1 MILAVILIPI
11 SLNLIV
17 VGDCQSPSPG
27 ENALHVWMSDA
38 SEYGYASRTIQ
49 SILVNNS
56 VIEFKA
62 RVNILRFQSS
72 PVGIPLQIDFY
83 GRSEG
88 SQNEQLRFSFRFGN
102 DGSVIFYYPF
112 MNSSAAVTVRRA
124 WGAGEWVSVST
135 VVSGNSSRFYLNGE
149 LMMQNDREHPARSA
163 GLILSRIGFGKTDKQ
178 KLSVEGFLAD
188 IQLATD
194 QNVKFSENFSSG
206 LGSYEIKKTQ
216 NTLLHIIDPFKY
228 ASLEASSPQRSVS
241 SGDTLLLQA
250 HLLDSGL
257 GGIGNSSVAFEY
269 QSGDQWSRMVETR
282 TLDNGTAKSSWR
294 VPSDFRGAILI
305 RARYPGDFR
314 FTEATSLPFTVNV
327 TTQTNLSF
335 GNTEFII
342 SAYAFGL
349 VAAILLGRK
358 YGFSR
363 VFMILLPVLSSI
375 IFLFSLSVLT
385 HAIELKAFIGYTPRT
400 VKVQFLG
407 TQIDETIWI
416 LSLVTLAGAW
426 VLFQIRRLSND
437 RVVLVPVLSI
447 VISLLFRIQGMN
459 STSAVLA
466 MISAAMIPCL
476 PLLRDACCKPWRPE
490 EIALR
495 FMASILTML
504 FVIEAG
510 SAVGWVYNILD
521 PHVPFDGEIR
531 WLIPSIEANL
541 FGVLYPVTLPALVI
555 LMFSW
560 VLMQFPFSLSRR
572 FMTIIARNSAPAESQ
587 VDNPSLKESS
597 YNPSRSAY
605 RNYIRPMSRQR
616 SRYLLYLT
624 MPAIVCCSLLL
635 VYYPYFYATRL
646 IGVDTP
652 WYYQNL
658 VAMSRSGWLSHL
670 LSGYGAATRMPYLL
684 LLYAIMKVTS
694 FSPEFVVRIG
704 PAIPASLLGA
714 TSFLFIRTIT
724 RDDILAVFSGFL
736 ALFSMATTVG
746 IYAGVFANWLALGLT
761 TFFFTLIIRMWLH
774 PTPIRSLSSI
784 LCGLAILVTHAWTGA
799 VTLASLGISALLG
812 LANRLLTRRR
822 LPDNALR
829 SSLAVVG
836 ANLALVLLLLVS
848 AGALTGEIVRI
859 STEGIASISASNVS
873 TFPVSL
879 SFTFQYYV
887 GGFFA
892 NSILILLSIIGAV
905 TARRLNA
912 QFSSILASMLLI
924 TSVPLL
930 FVGSWWQWR
939 LLYDI
944 PYHILAVFGF
954 YAISNRIATS
964 QCTSVKFCNV
974 LLAVTILLASFN
986 YSLRCLNYIPS

>member
-17 VGDCQSPSPG
+17 VGESQSPSPG
-27 ENALHVWMSDA
+27 ESALHVGVSDA

-62 RVNILRFQSS
+62 RAKILRFQSS

-149 LMMQNDREHPARSA
+149 LMMQNDREHPARS
-163 GLILSRIGFGKTDKQ
+163 GGFILARIGFGKTDKQ

-188 IQLATD
+188 IQLATN
-194 QNVKFSENFSSG
+194 QNVRFSENFSSG
-206 LGSYEIKKTQ
+206 LGNYEIKKTQ
-216 NTLLHIIDPFKY
+216 NTLLRIIDPFKY
-228 ASLEASSPQRSVS
+228 ASLEASSAQRSVS
-241 SGDTLLLQA
+241 SGNTLLLQA
-250 HLLDSGL
+250 NLLDSGL
-257 GGIGNSSVAFEY
+257 GGIGNGSVVFEY

-282 TLDNGTAKSSWR
+282 SLDNGTAKSSWR
-294 VPSDFRGAILI
+294 IPSDFRGGILI
-305 RARYPGDFR
+305 RAHYPGDFR
-314 FTEATSLPFTVNV
+314 FSEATSLPFTVNV
-327 TTQTNLSF
+327 TTQTNLGF
-335 GNTEFII
+335 ENTEFII

-349 VAAILLGRK
+349 VAAILLGHR

-385 HAIELKAFIGYTPRT
+385 NAIGLKAFIGYTPRT

-476 PLLRDACCKPWRPE
+476 PLLHDGCCKPWRPE

-495 FMASILTML
+495 FMASVLTMV

-510 SAVGWVYNILD
+510 SAVGWVYNVLD

-560 VLMQFPFSLSRR
+560 VFVQFPFSLSRR
-572 FMTIIARNSAPAESQ
+572 FMTVLAWTSAPAESQ
-587 VDNPSLKESS
+587 VDGSRSLKERS
-597 YNPSRSAY
+597 YDHSWSAY
-605 RNYIRPMSRQR
+605 RNHIRPLSRQR

-658 VAMSRSGWLSHL
+658 VTMSRSGWLSHL

-761 TFFFTLIIRMWLH
+761 TLFFTLIIRMWLQ

-784 LCGLAILVTHAWTGA
+784 LCSLAILVTHAWTWA

-822 LPDNALR
+822 LLDNTLR

-836 ANLALVLLLLVS
+836 ASLALVLLLIVLFS
-848 AGALTGEIVRI
+848 TGEFVRL
-859 STEGIASISASNVS
+859 STEGIASMSASNIS

-892 NSILILLSIIGAV
+892 NSVLILLSILGVV

-912 QFSSILASMLLI
+912 QFSRILASILLI

-930 FVGSWWQWR
+930 LVGSWWQWR